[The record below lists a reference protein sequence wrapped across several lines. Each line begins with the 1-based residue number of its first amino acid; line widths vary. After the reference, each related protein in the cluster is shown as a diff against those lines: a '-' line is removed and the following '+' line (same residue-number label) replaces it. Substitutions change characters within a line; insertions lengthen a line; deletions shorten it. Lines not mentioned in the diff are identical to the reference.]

1 MPKPSLLTLP
11 ATLVVLHTAL
21 AAPVFADQP
30 LCGKKIAEVE
40 RQQAEA
46 RAHGHDHKA
55 RGLQRALDALRD
67 DCTDQGLIDDAR
79 AEVSEKQREVAER
92 QADLDAAIRE
102 GDKDDIKKRRK
113 KLSEARQEL
122 LDHQSEL
129 ERLDA
134 GR

>member
-1 MPKPSLLTLP
+1 MPKSSLLTLP

-46 RAHGHDHKA
+46 RANGHDHKA

-67 DCTDQGLIDDAR
+67 GCTDQGLIDDAR
-79 AEVSEKQREVAER
+79 GAVDEARREVAER

-102 GDKDDIKKRRK
+102 EDKDDIKKRRK

>member
-1 MPKPSLLTLP
+1 MPKPSPYVLP
-11 ATLVVLHTAL
+11 AALAILAL
-21 AAPVFADQP
+21 AAPVFAAQP
-30 LCGKKIAEVE
+30 LCGKKSAEVE

-46 RAHGHDHKA
+46 RAHGHDHEA
-55 RGLQRALDALRD
+55 RGLQRALDALRNK
-67 DCTDQGLIDDAR
+67 CTDQGLIDDAR

-102 GDKDDIKKRRK
+102 GDQDDIKKRRK

-122 LDHQSEL
+122 LAHQSEL
-129 ERLDA
+129 DRLDA

>member
-1 MPKPSLLTLP
+1 MPKSSLFTLP
-11 ATLVVLHTAL
+11 ATLVLLHAAL

-40 RQQAEA
+40 RQHAEA

-79 AEVSEKQREVAER
+79 GAVDAAQQEVAER
-92 QADLDAAIRE
+92 QADLDAAIRK
-102 GDKDDIKKRRK
+102 GDKDDIKKRRE
-113 KLSEARQEL
+113 KLKEARQEWAEEQADLEAL
-122 LDHQSEL
+122 LQV
-129 ERLDA
+129 R
-134 GR
+134 

>member
-1 MPKPSLLTLP
+1 M
-11 ATLVVLHTAL
+11 
-21 AAPVFADQP
+21 
-30 LCGKKIAEVE
+30 E

-46 RAHGHDHKA
+46 RANGHDHKA
-55 RGLQRALDALRD
+55 RGLQRALDALRNE
-67 DCTDQGLIDDAR
+67 CTDQGLIDDAR

>member
-1 MPKPSLLTLP
+1 MPKSSLLTLP

-55 RGLQRALDALRD
+55 RGLQRALDAMRD
-67 DCTDQGLIDDAR
+67 GCTDQGLIDDAR
-79 AEVSEKQREVAER
+79 DAVDDARREVAER

-102 GDKDDIKKRRK
+102 GDRDDIKKRRE
-113 KLSEARQEL
+113 KLKEARQEL
-122 LDHQSEL
+122 TEKQAD
-129 ERLDA
+129 LDA
-134 GR
+134 LLQVR